1 LWWHGLLVENHKNC
15 TPDRRKASSSC
26 QLRRKQHCNIWNDS
40 NILCCHA
47 VNSYKI
53 LKLEG
58 TRWPRWSSAF
68 NADEL
73 HLKTERKRRL
83 QKAYLPKSYNVIRTF
98 PVVLEKEKK
107 KKKGNLTVWW
117 SQFTPSFG
125 YLTRQKD
132 SYIFLPVI
140 DDSVVGER
148 LA

>member
-1 LWWHGLLVENHKNC
+1 MQMNF
-15 TPDRRKASSSC
+15 TS
-26 QLRRKQHCNIWNDS
+26 KQ
-40 NILCCHA
+40 
-47 VNSYKI
+47 K
-53 LKLEG
+53 
-58 TRWPRWSSAF
+58 
-68 NADEL
+68 
-73 HLKTERKRRL
+73 
-83 QKAYLPKSYNVIRTF
+83 
-98 PVVLEKEKK
+98 EKEGCRKHIYQNPTMSLGPSLLFWKKK

>member
-1 LWWHGLLVENHKNC
+1 MSLGPSLLFWK
-15 TPDRRKASSSC
+15 K
-26 QLRRKQHCNIWNDS
+26 
-40 NILCCHA
+40 
-47 VNSYKI
+47 
-53 LKLEG
+53 
-58 TRWPRWSSAF
+58 
-68 NADEL
+68 
-73 HLKTERKRRL
+73 
-83 QKAYLPKSYNVIRTF
+83 
-98 PVVLEKEKK
+98 KK